1 MVVFYDPLFIKVEEV
16 MKNTLRVTLEASLA
30 KIEGTERTKWVLDWP
45 GQLVIAGC
53 QTYWSAH
60 VETGITTRT
69 LPQYYQEML
78 DQVCIHAPDRQVSC
92 AETLNPSGDQL

>member
-1 MVVFYDPLFIKVEEV
+1 MILKRMLFIKVEEV

-78 DQVCIHAPDRQVSC
+78 DQVCITCS
-92 AETLNPSGDQL
+92 